1 MISGGISAFAGRRVL
16 LLQGPLG
23 PFFSLLAQDL
33 RNAGAQVWK
42 IDFNGGDWLFS
53 PSGSVPYRGR
63 PDDWPAFLERFLDEH
78 GIDMVLLFGDCRR
91 MHMSAHAIAAARG
104 VEIGVFEEG
113 YVRPNYITLERYG
126 VNGHSL
132 IPRIASFY
140 RSMPRQEIAPVREVP
155 YPFWHTVTWA
165 MLYYLAAVLLKWAF
179 PHYQHHRPLSLLE
192 AWPWVKSIW
201 RKAYYRVREKK
212 VQRELMESYPDRFF
226 LVPLQVHNDAQV
238 HVHSDFDSVEAFIEH
253 VIVSFARQAPDDVLL
268 VIKHH
273 PMDRGYH
280 DRTRLIRDLARKYD
294 IAGRVR
300 YIHDQHL
307 PTLLEHARGV
317 VVLNSTVGL
326 SALHHGT
333 PLKVCGTA
341 LYDMEGLTFQKRL
354 DEFWCAAQTAHVDR
368 ELYERFQSYL
378 VKMTQLNGSFYRRLD
393 THRSSA
399 GIVWTARAAQP
410 HDTAGVAPT
419 HPRFAIST
427 QVPRVRKA
435 SVRTGAG
442 DEHSPQQSRRP

>member
-1 MISGGISAFAGRRVL
+1 MVAQGFARLPVHSRESPVISGGISAFAGQRVM

-23 PFFSLLAQDL
+23 PFFRLLAQDL
-33 RNAGAQVWK
+33 RAAGAEVWK

-53 PSGSVPYRGR
+53 PPGSVPYRGTL
-63 PDDWPAFLERFLDEH
+63 DGWPAFFEQFLVEH
-78 GIDMVLLFGDCRR
+78 RIGMVLLFGDCRH

-113 YVRPNYITLERYG
+113 YVRPNYITLERFG

-132 IPRIASFY
+132 IPRIGSFY
-140 RSMPRQEIAPVREVP
+140 RTTPRQEIPAVREVP
-155 YPFWHTVTWA
+155 YPFWHTVAWA
-165 MLYYLAAVLLKWAF
+165 MSYYLAAVLLRPVF
-179 PHYQHHRPLSLLE
+179 PHYQHHRPLSLGE

-201 RKAYYRVREKK
+201 RKAYYRFKERR
-212 VQRELMESYPDRFF
+212 VQAELVDEHADRFF

-253 VIVSFARQAPDDVLL
+253 VIVSFARHAPADVLL

-280 DRTRLIRDLARKYD
+280 DRTGLIRDLSRKYG
-294 IAGRVR
+294 IARRVR

-354 DEFWCAAQTAHVDR
+354 DEFWEEAHKASVDR
-368 ELYERFQSYL
+368 DLYERFQSYL
-378 VKMTQLNGSFYRRLD
+378 VKNTQLNGSFYRRLAIPG
-393 THRSSA
+393 SSA
-399 GIVWTARAAQP
+399 GLVWSAKGAQ
-410 HDTAGVAPT
+410 
-419 HPRFAIST
+419 
-427 QVPRVRKA
+427 QVQLVEPATNSENV
-435 SVRTGAG
+435 
-442 DEHSPQQSRRP
+442 